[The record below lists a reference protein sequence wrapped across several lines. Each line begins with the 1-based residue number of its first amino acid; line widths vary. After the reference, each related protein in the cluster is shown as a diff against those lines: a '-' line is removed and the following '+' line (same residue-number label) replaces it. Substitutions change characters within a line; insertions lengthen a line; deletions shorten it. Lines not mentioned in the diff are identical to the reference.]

1 MMKSYY
7 EKYWQGTLG
16 DSDALYADPPTWPEK
31 ETRRLLKALN
41 GVINGVVL
49 DAGCGDGTFDKIIC
63 THHPDLKLYGMD
75 ISWSAV
81 GKAGSAPLPK
91 RLSFAVGDVVSL
103 PFKDLM
109 FDCVILVEVI
119 EHVFDVPQLL
129 GELKRVLKDGGKLL
143 ITTTDFNLL
152 KKMIVAVFLFE
163 RYFYPTNPHIR
174 IFTRKSLKDILHKSG
189 FNVLSYQWNGNYFGI
204 MPMGQIVICE
214 KVKT

>member
-16 DSDALYADPPTWPEK
+16 DSDALYADPPTWPET
-31 ETRRLLKALN
+31 ETRRLLKAMD
-41 GVINGVVL
+41 GVINGSVL
-49 DAGCGDGTFDKIIC
+49 DAGCGDGTFDRIIC
-63 THHPDLKLYGMD
+63 SHHPDLTLYGMD
-75 ISWSAV
+75 ISRTAV
-81 GKAGSAPLPK
+81 SKAGRNQSLK
-91 RLSFAVGDVVSL
+91 RLSFLVGDVVSL
-103 PFKDLM
+103 PLKDRM

-119 EHVFDVPQLL
+119 EHVFDVTQLL
-129 GELKRVLKDGGKLL
+129 GELKRVLKDGGKLF

-174 IFTRKSLKDILHKSG
+174 IFTRKSLKDILQKSG
-189 FNVLSYQWNGNYFGI
+189 FKVLSYRWNGSYFGI

-214 KVKT
+214 KVKS

>member
-1 MMKSYY
+1 VKAYY
-7 EKYWQGTLG
+7 EKYWQGTLET
-16 DSDALYADPPTWPEK
+16 DDALYADPPTWPEK
-31 ETRRLLKALN
+31 ETRRLLKAMD

-49 DAGCGDGTFDKIIC
+49 DAGCGDGTFDRIIC
-63 THHPDLKLYGMD
+63 RHHPDLTLYGMD
-75 ISWSAV
+75 ISRTAV
-81 GKAGSAPLPK
+81 SKAGSDPSSG

-103 PFKDLM
+103 PFKDRI
-109 FDCVILVEVI
+109 FDCVVLIEVI

-129 GELKRVLKDGGKLL
+129 GEINRVLKDGAKLF

-152 KKMIVAVFLFE
+152 KKMIVAAFLFE

-174 IFTRKSLKDILHKSG
+174 IFTRKSLKDILLKSG
-189 FNVLSYQWNGNYFGI
+189 FNVRSYQWNGSYFGI